1 MITSDD
7 DNKRTQIVII
17 LVPGNLM
24 INRKIKRCNTQ
35 LMRNQRQTI
44 WDRVEDQV
52 LESSQCLRSE
62 CDIIIMI
69 MIIIIII
76 IVLVIVIAI
85 MAFDLKRRG

>member
-7 DNKRTQIVII
+7 DNTLTQIVII

-62 CDIIIMI
+62 CDIII
-69 MIIIIII
+69 II